1 MTNENKIPSKSSVDA
16 QAQNLSKA
24 ELKSAAGGA
33 DCTKGPDGVS
43 IQKVR
48 GKDQGTFDTKRPT
61 RP

>member
-1 MTNENKIPSKSSVDA
+1 MTNESKNPSKSSA
-16 QAQNLSKA
+16 GAKSQGLSQA

-33 DCTKGPDGVS
+33 DCMKGPDGVS

-48 GKDQGTFDTKRPT
+48 GKDQGTFDSKRPT